1 MRAVVDSS
9 VLVASLVTVERE
21 AQWARSIVAG
31 HQMAAPEHAL
41 VEASNVL
48 RRMEL
53 AGTISRLEATS
64 DFNTLS
70 RMKLELFPFAP
81 FAKRVWELRGNL
93 TCYDA
98 WFVALAEGLGCPL
111 FTLDARLARAR
122 GPSCEIITPP
132 SAAPELPVHQF
143 TTGSNAK

>member
-1 MRAVVDSS
+1 MRAVVDSL
-9 VLVASLVTVERE
+9 VLVASLVAAGRE
-21 AQWARSIVAG
+21 AQWARSVVAR
-31 HQMAAPEHAL
+31 HQMATPELAL
-41 VEASNVL
+41 VESSSAL

-64 DFNTLS
+64 DLNTLT

-93 TCYDA
+93 TSYDA

-111 FTLDARLARAR
+111 FTLDARLARAP
-122 GPSCEIITPP
+122 GPSCRIITPP
-132 SAAPELPVHQF
+132 AAAPGLPVHQV
-143 TTGSNAK
+143 TGGSKAQ

>member
-9 VLVASLVTVERE
+9 VLVASLVTAERE
-21 AQWARSIVAG
+21 AQWARSVLAG
-31 HQMAAPEHAL
+31 HQVAAPEHAL
-41 VEASNVL
+41 VEASNTL
-48 RRMEL
+48 RRIEL

-70 RMKLELFPFAP
+70 RMQLELFPFAP
-81 FAKRVWELRGNL
+81 CARRVWELRGDL

-111 FTLDARLARAR
+111 FTLDARLARAP

-132 SAAPELPVHQF
+132 SAAPELPVHQY
-143 TTGSNAK
+143 TTGSKAK

>member
-21 AQWARSIVAG
+21 AQWARSVVAG
-31 HQMAAPEHAL
+31 YQVAAPEHAL
-41 VEASNVL
+41 VETSNTL

-70 RMKLELFPFAP
+70 RMQLELFPFAP
-81 FAKRVWELRGNL
+81 CAWRVWELRGKL

-111 FTLDARLARAR
+111 FTLDARLARSP
-122 GPSCEIITPP
+122 GPSCDIITPP